1 MGKKNPKLQRGQL
14 LRSMCHQLGKG
25 LPIQVH
31 FTLVGCVAVGTI
43 YRGLNLARL
52 TGMDNTI
59 EQEIAPVL
67 SSNGSEEQIPA
78 AITPPAKPDPTQL
91 LDRPESPSSHP
102 SVVAVVRPDPIQVP
116 STPTTPKQTNG
127 EPFADATS
135 PSTPTFRLN
144 GKQLFM
150 EEDEEVPETK
160 EKDAA
165 VQDGGLELSRAASTS
180 SEGGT
185 FENIT
190 LARSE
195 DAKPAPDLTS
205 SEDAVPAPSTPEDV
219 SSPELPP
226 IPAAEPSP
234 PLSSLAQEAQ
244 NGTASNPP
252 APSSPSISR
261 ASTATTTSS
270 IPHHRRSSVGSTA
283 TISAPGSSTLV
294 SGILIVT
301 ALETIAASK
310 EAKKSKPL
318 KEALEKA
325 LEALKNPIP
334 PPSSSSTSS
343 SGTVDPLV
351 IFTPLRLACETKSL
365 PLMISAL
372 DCIGKLVSY
381 DFFVDGLPSKMV
393 ETNEDGEAPPPVEGE
408 QIPLADLVTSTVCD
422 CFSPSPSSSSSS
434 SSAASNPTT
443 TQHDT
448 LLLRLL
454 SSLLSLILSS
464 ALAVHQS
471 SLLKAVRTVYNVFLM
486 GRPGTVQTVAQAT
499 LGQIVG
505 GVFSRVSVGELAR
518 SLEANENGNGS
529 ANISVNHSRGGS
541 LAESRQGSTL
551 DLVKEGDEDLDA
563 ATVEVE
569 GVPLPAVVLV
579 AELPATEKVVDDAAS
594 VKEAPSDD
602 QDSVEPV
609 TLYVHDIASRPSEVL
624 PHGLIAVHFFGVL

>member
-1 MGKKNPKLQRGQL
+1 MDLGFGKKKSKLQRGQL
-14 LRSMCHQLGKG
+14 LRSMAMMDKG
-25 LPIQVH
+25 LPSHIC
-31 FTLVGCVAVGTI
+31 LACCVKPGLTI
-43 YRGLNLARL
+43 NKAFHLARR
-52 TGMDNTI
+52 TDMDTTS
-59 EQEIAPVL
+59 EQKVAPAP
-67 SSNGSEEQIPA
+67 SSNDSEEQTPA
-78 AITPPAKPDPTQL
+78 VMTPPAKSDPTQVVESA
-91 LDRPESPSSHP
+91 ESPSSHTIVTP
-102 SVVAVVRPDPIQVP
+102 AGRPDPIQIP
-116 STPTTPKQTNG
+116 STPTTPTQTNG
-127 EPFADATS
+127 DPFADATS
-135 PSTPTFRLN
+135 PSTPTLRLN
-144 GKQLFM
+144 GKQLVI
-150 EEDEEVPETK
+150 EEDEEVPGPK
-160 EKDAA
+160 EVDTTAD
-165 VQDGGLELSRAASTS
+165 DGGLELSRAASTS

-190 LARSE
+190 LASLE
-195 DAKPAPDLTS
+195 DAKSASTS
-205 SEDAVPAPSTPEDV
+205 TSIEEGIPAPSTPEDV

-226 IPAAEPSP
+226 IPSVEPSP
-234 PLSSLAQEAQ
+234 PLASIAPEAQ
-244 NGTASNPP
+244 NGTASNTP

-261 ASTATTTSS
+261 ASTATSSS

-283 TISAPGSSTLV
+283 TISAPGSSSLV

-381 DFFVDGLPSKMV
+381 DFFVDGVPSKMV

-505 GVFSRVSVGELAR
+505 GVFSRVSVGELAK
-518 SLEANENGNGS
+518 SLEANENGNVNGS
-529 ANISVNHSRGGS
+529 GSVSVNHSRGGS
-541 LAESRQGSTL
+541 LAESKQGSTL

-563 ATVEVE
+563 ATVEAE
-569 GVPLPAVVLV
+569 GVPLPDVVLV
-579 AELPATEKVVDDAAS
+579 AELPEAERVLDDEAS
-594 VKEAPSDD
+594 VKEAVSDD
-602 QDSVEPV
+602 QDPAEPV
-609 TLYVHDIASRPSEVL
+609 TLYVHRLPLSCEVSL
-624 PHGLIAVHFFGVL
+624 TQTNG